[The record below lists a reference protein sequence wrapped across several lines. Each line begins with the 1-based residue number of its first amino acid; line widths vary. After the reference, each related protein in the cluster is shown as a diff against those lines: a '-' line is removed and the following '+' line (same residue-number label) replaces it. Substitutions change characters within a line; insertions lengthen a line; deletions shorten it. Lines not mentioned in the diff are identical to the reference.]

1 MDALRRRLVPLA
13 LGVGTTLLI
22 AGCSS
27 PVSEPTPTIADVIEE
42 TVDPPEEEV
51 DEEPRVYPS
60 GAEYFFVATEGAVGK
75 FTFPGEPYAPAE
87 ELRAIIGAPPVT
99 YVTVT
104 VDNREGSVGVN
115 MYELAAFDA
124 DGRKYTFSTVDTVMD
139 DWMQSV
145 GTETN
150 EDIELYNRFVD
161 AINAN
166 MVYAD
171 VGQVVAFVMASPDVD
186 LPTEFR
192 RIAVQPSG
200 MGTDVEV
207 LPVSEANGVDL
218 SFEAPQ

>member
-1 MDALRRRLVPLA
+1 M
-13 LGVGTTLLI
+13 
-22 AGCSS
+22 
-27 PVSEPTPTIADVIEE
+27 
-42 TVDPPEEEV
+42 
-51 DEEPRVYPS
+51 VYPA
-60 GAEYFFVATEGAVGK
+60 GADYFFVADEGAVGK
-75 FTFPGEPYAPAE
+75 FTFPGDPYAPAE
-87 ELRAIIGAPPVT
+87 ELRTIVGAPPLT
-99 YVTVT
+99 YVAVT
-104 VDNREGSVGVN
+104 VDNRKGSVGVN

-124 DGRKYTFSTVDTVMD
+124 DGRKYTFSTVDTFMD
-139 DWMQSV
+139 DWIQLV

-150 EDIELYNRFVD
+150 EDIDLYNRFVD

-171 VGQVVAFVMASPDVD
+171 VGQVVTFIMASPDVD
-186 LPTEFR
+186 LPSEFT